1 MIRLVAIMLY
11 LLANSLSVQ
20 CRQALALG
28 LGVSGSIDN
37 WEYRLQPNGLAAAL
51 RCPEVV
57 RLDLVEPATYVRLPI
72 AEWSEPGHQCVLLIE

>member
-11 LLANSLSVQ
+11 LLANPLSVQ
-20 CRQALALG
+20 CRQALVLG
-28 LGVSGSIDN
+28 LDVSGSIEN

-57 RLDLVEPATYVRLPI
+57 RLILSNPPPTCAC
-72 AEWSEPGHQCVLLIE
+72 QLLSGVNRVISVYC